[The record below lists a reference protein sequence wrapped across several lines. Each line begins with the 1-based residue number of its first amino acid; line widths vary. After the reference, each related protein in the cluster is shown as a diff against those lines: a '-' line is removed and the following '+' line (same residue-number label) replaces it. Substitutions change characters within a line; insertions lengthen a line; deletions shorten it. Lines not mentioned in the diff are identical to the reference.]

1 MGYEAE
7 TILKSVGPNGI
18 VACSMRL
25 RMPRLMLPEFE
36 RHRMFSMNVKS
47 SRAKPVN
54 KYLKEVWDDS
64 YTPFFWGRA
73 KKGMQSSAQEIKF
86 PKAAD
91 FVWNVCKYVCMFGAW
106 SLAKLGVHK
115 QNANRLVET
124 FLYTDLIV
132 TGTEPFWNNFF
143 ALRCGLDGAADPAIQ
158 KIARMACR
166 AYRDAPTQKLEAN
179 EWHLP
184 YVSRDDIKHLMN
196 HVNSYYTLDEG
207 YLEVVMDY
215 ACKVSSARCARLSYY
230 SFETGLRSTV
240 EEDLKLFNKLMGK
253 QPIHASPSEN
263 QLRALSIREDYISDP
278 NVYKSCGNCIGWGQ
292 FRKTIPNEVQLT
304 FDYWSVDEQPFII
317 K

>member
-47 SRAKPVN
+47 SRAKPVD
-54 KYLKEVWDDS
+54 KYIKEVWDDS

-73 KKGMQSSAQEIKF
+73 KKGMQSSAQEIRF
-86 PKAAD
+86 PKLAD
-91 FVWNVCKYVCMFGAW
+91 LVWNTCRNVMLLGAW
-106 SLAKLGVHK
+106 SLSKLGVHK
-115 QNANRLVET
+115 QNANRLVEP

-132 TGTEPFWNNFF
+132 TATEPYWNNFF

-166 AYRDAPTQKLEAN
+166 AYRSAPIQKLEAD

-184 YVSRDDIKHLMN
+184 YIEQNDVDK
-196 HVNSYYTLDEG
+196 VTLE
-207 YLEVVMDY
+207 Y
-215 ACKVSSARCARLSYY
+215 ADMPSINIESDLWIILCKISAARCARLSYY
-230 SFETGLRSTV
+230 SFETGLHSTV

-253 QPIHASPSEN
+253 DPKHSSPSEN
-263 QLRALSIREDYISDP
+263 QLRALKSSEAYEDDLD
-278 NVYKSCGNCIGWGQ
+278 VYKKGGNCIGWEQ

-304 FDYWSVDEQPFII
+304 FDYWSVDEQPYII